1 MPRLRRQIVKDDNTG
16 HTGVLKTWDMRWQRM
31 PPKRL
36 GQYARKLIE
45 ARSVIAS

>member
-1 MPRLRRQIVKDDNTG
+1 MVKDDNTG
-16 HTGVLKTWDMRWQRM
+16 QTGVLKTWDMRWQKM

-36 GQYARKLIE
+36 GQCARKLIE